1 MSLYQRLRDDLNAY
15 LKKGDKV
22 KVSVLRLALS
32 NIANAEKARGAPLEE
47 SDILGV
53 LSKQAKQ
60 HRESIDAFRAGNR
73 DDLVARE
80 EQELSVLLEYLPQPM
95 AREEIATIVDEV
107 IREVGAKGPGDKGKV
122 MSKLMPRVKGKA
134 DGAEVNEVVNEA
146 LGRL

>member
-1 MSLYQRLRDDLNAY
+1 MALYQRLREDLNLD

-22 KVSVLRLALS
+22 RVSVLRLAIA
-32 NIANAEKARGAPLEE
+32 NIANAEKAKGAPLEE
-47 SDILGV
+47 SDVLGV

-60 HRESIDAFRAGNR
+60 HKESIDAFRMGGR

-80 EQELSVLLEYLPQPM
+80 EQELSVLHEYLPQPM
-95 AREEIATIVDEV
+95 TRQEIDAIVDEV

-134 DGAEVNEVVNEA
+134 DGAEVNAAVTEA
-146 LGRL
+146 LSQL